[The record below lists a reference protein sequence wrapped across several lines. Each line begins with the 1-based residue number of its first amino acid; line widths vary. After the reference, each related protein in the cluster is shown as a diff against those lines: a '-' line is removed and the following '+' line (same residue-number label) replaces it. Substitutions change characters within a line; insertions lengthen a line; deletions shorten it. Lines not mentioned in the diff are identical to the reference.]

1 MSDYEKLKEKYDLL
15 VKDTQELAKFKIKI
29 KELEEEVKRLNR
41 IIEYRDKEI
50 QELSLLIEKEVK
62 RRYERLR

>member
-15 VKDTQELAKFKIKI
+15 VKDTQELARNKMKI